1 MVFKYVL
8 VIYGDGNND
17 DDDDDDDNDDDDDD
31 DVDIMNCFCGM
42 VHQKKVL
49 TIPSWHLLT
58 QS

>member
-17 DDDDDDDNDDDDDD
+17 DDDDDDDDD
-31 DVDIMNCFCGM
+31 DVYIMNCFCGM
-42 VHQKKVL
+42 VGQKKVL
-49 TIPSWHLLT
+49 TIPSWHLPT

>member
-17 DDDDDDDNDDDDDD
+17 DDDGDDDDDDDD

-42 VHQKKVL
+42 VGQKKVL
-49 TIPSWHLLT
+49 IIPSCHLPT

>member
-17 DDDDDDDNDDDDDD
+17 DDDDDDD
-31 DVDIMNCFCGM
+31 VDIMNCFCGM
-42 VHQKKVL
+42 VRQKKVL